1 MNTIILFKMTSFS
14 KKNNLKQFLIKLCAV
29 SLAAIIVISIVFNL
43 FLADK
48 FQAINQ
54 ILQIN
59 NKETIESVKDKLRAE
74 IQSGLDKDRILNEND
89 AKLLS
94 DLYQKIKRERNEAK

>member
-1 MNTIILFKMTSFS
+1 MNTIIIFKIMSFS
-14 KKNNLKQFLIKLCAV
+14 KKNNLKQFLIKLAAV
-29 SLAAIIVISIVFNL
+29 SLAMIIVISVIFNL

-48 FQAINQ
+48 FQAINK

-59 NKETIESVKDKLRAE
+59 NQQTIESIKDKVRIE
-74 IQSGLDKDRILNEND
+74 IQSGLDKERILSKND

-94 DLYQKIKRERNEAK
+94 NFYLKIKKELNEAK

>member
-94 DLYQKIKRERNEAK
+94 DFYQKI

>member
-1 MNTIILFKMTSFS
+1 MTSFS

-54 ILQIN
+54 ILHIN

-94 DLYQKIKRERNEAK
+94 DFYQKIKRELNEAK

>member
-94 DLYQKIKRERNEAK
+94 DFYQN

>member
-1 MNTIILFKMTSFS
+1 MNTIIIFKIMSFS
-14 KKNNLKQFLIKLCAV
+14 KKNNLKQFLIKLAAV
-29 SLAAIIVISIVFNL
+29 SLAMIIVISVIFNL

-48 FQAINQ
+48 FQAINK

-59 NKETIESVKDKLRAE
+59 NQQTIESIRDKVRIE
-74 IQSGLDKDRILNEND
+74 IQSGLEKERILNKND

-94 DLYQKIKRERNEAK
+94 DFYLKIKEELNEAK

>member
-94 DLYQKIKRERNEAK
+94 DFYKKIKRELNEAK